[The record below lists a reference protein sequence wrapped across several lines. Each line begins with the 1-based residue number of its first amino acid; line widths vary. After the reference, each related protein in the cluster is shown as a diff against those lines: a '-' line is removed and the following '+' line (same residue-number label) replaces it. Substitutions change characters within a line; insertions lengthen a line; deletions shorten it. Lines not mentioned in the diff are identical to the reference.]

1 MLPIR
6 VILVG
11 KIIWGER
18 KLEDSVSKKLSGSLD
33 DSYLSKSILRS
44 PNKSICLEDSL
55 ESFCNKGEIAIKIS
69 NMKHKII
76 ISNNFGVWTNN
87 FYEYLF

>member
-1 MLPIR
+1 MLSIR

-69 NMKHKII
+69 NTKH
-76 ISNNFGVWTNN
+76 
-87 FYEYLF
+87 

>member
-1 MLPIR
+1 MLSIR

-69 NMKHKII
+69 NMKH
-76 ISNNFGVWTNN
+76 
-87 FYEYLF
+87 

>member
-1 MLPIR
+1 MLSIR

-55 ESFCNKGEIAIKIS
+55 ESFSNKGEIAIKIS
-69 NMKHKII
+69 NTKH
-76 ISNNFGVWTNN
+76 
-87 FYEYLF
+87 

>member
-1 MLPIR
+1 MLSIR

-55 ESFCNKGEIAIKIS
+55 ESFCNKGETAIKIS